1 MKGLIQKDIYMLTT
15 QLKFQL
21 FLIIIYCVCFSFI
34 GNGMLGMLGI
44 FIAAL
49 LSNGM
54 FTLDE
59 QSKWDK
65 FALTMPYSRKDI
77 VLSRY
82 ILSAVLAAGAAVLY
96 ILSGSAVVYI
106 IKSAYEEAQPFGSYA
121 AFGILAF
128 SLALFSS
135 SLALP
140 VTIKFGSLKGR
151 YALILIGA
159 VCGVIYGVGY
169 TYINEKFSAGEEIK
183 ALSGIELYAAV
194 LIVSLICF
202 AVSAAVSIKLYS
214 NKDVG

>member
-159 VCGVIYGVGY
+159 VCGVI
-169 TYINEKFSAGEEIK
+169 
-183 ALSGIELYAAV
+183 
-194 LIVSLICF
+194 
-202 AVSAAVSIKLYS
+202 
-214 NKDVG
+214 